1 MAMTDEQLERLGVL
15 LGTVN
20 SAFDSQVQ
28 TLARQKIQHEAW
40 LRQMSQKLNI
50 TKDEVKLLEE
60 KYKREAA
67 KEIRDKQISERQYEG
82 AKQFVGTLKDLY
94 KGTAQAAQGLYNTDQ
109 AFSGVV
115 PLVTLMGS
123 TIGNVTSA
131 IAKMTTGWSILGF
144 SFGGMAEG
152 AAKLVGVG
160 IDIAT
165 QIAQQQLENA
175 QKFVNSFNL
184 LSKAGVTFGG
194 SLTAMTASAVAGRLN
209 LESYAKFITTNIET
223 LSRFGGSTEAAASQI
238 MNLTKSA
245 IANNDKLVVMYGS
258 YEAINEAAAEYVS
271 TMAMSGMNISKNIG
285 ALNAGAAAY
294 LFNMKELSNLTGQ
307 TADTIRKEQEA
318 RMKSSAYQMAL
329 AKMAPEQAAA
339 ARNQVS
345 LVTRMYGKEAG
356 DYLEELIATGGNVI
370 SETGLT
376 FKAMLGPIPQ
386 AIEEMFRGG
395 FGEGATARTAEV
407 MSKYADVIF
416 DFANRNQQLMQL
428 NYGVQDQTLQQM
440 NSVLSQT
447 LMTINRQRDLSAA
460 QVDIAAA
467 AAAPL
472 EKSSKDLK
480 GVIDALND
488 FKIQMDTLTAKNFKN
503 MVEVTKNLIQ
513 TMATLTEMIGPE
525 VVGKALSKFTAAV
538 KEATDA
544 LMGVKK
550 AAPPTGATRGEEG
563 TAPYGETG
571 GGAATGRR
579 GGVRRRPLPAGEQSG
594 DLKLF
599 DERLNIKTGERG
611 ALGEG
616 KTFDPRLAEILNK
629 YVNEQFPISQIT
641 ALNDAYHKDA
651 KSKHRLGQA
660 VDFTLGRVPTAEE
673 GRGIVAQL
681 KDLGFSYVK
690 DEYNEKSPGWTGPH
704 IHAELKTGGITRGPS
719 LAGEAGP
726 EAVVPLPD
734 GRNIPVKMDVGELVT
749 KLEELI
755 SVAKEQRDNSE
766 KMLYASL

>member
-28 TLARQKIQHEAW
+28 TLARQKVQHEAW
-40 LRQMSQKLNI
+40 IRQMSQKLNI

-67 KEIRDKQISERQYEG
+67 QEIRDKQISERQYEG
-82 AKQFVGTLKDLY
+82 AKQFVGSLKDLY
-94 KGTAQAAQGLYNTDQ
+94 KGAGQAAQGLYNTDQ

-144 SFGGMAEG
+144 SIGGMAEG

-165 QIAQQQLENA
+165 QIATQQLENA

-194 SLTAMTASAVAGRLN
+194 NLTAMSASAVAGRLN
-209 LESYAKFITTNIET
+209 LESYSKFITSNIET
-223 LSRFGGSTEAAASQI
+223 LSKFGGSTESAAGQI
-238 MNLTKSA
+238 MNLTKNA
-245 IANNDKLVVMYGS
+245 LANNDKLVVMYGS

-271 TMAMSGMNISKNIG
+271 TMAMSGMNITKNIG
-285 ALNAGAAAY
+285 ALNAGAASY

-307 TADTIRKEQEA
+307 TAETIKKEQEA

-329 AKMAPEQAAA
+329 ARMAPEQAAA

-345 LVTRMYGKEAG
+345 LVTRTYGKEAG

-376 FKAMLGPIPQ
+376 FKSMLGPIPQ
-386 AIEEMFRGG
+386 AIEEIFSGG
-395 FGEGATARTAEV
+395 FAEGATERTAQV
-407 MSKYADVIF
+407 MSRYADTIS

-428 NYGVQDQTLQQM
+428 NYATQDATLQLM
-440 NSVLSQT
+440 NSTLSQT
-447 LMTINRQRDLSAA
+447 LSTINRQRDMAAA
-460 QVDIAAA
+460 QADIAAA
-467 AAAPL
+467 TAAPL

-480 GVIDALND
+480 GIIDSLND

-503 MVEVTKNLIQ
+503 MAEVTKNLIA
-513 TMATLTEMIGPE
+513 TMTMLHDTIGPE
-525 VVGKALSKFTAAV
+525 VVGKALAKFTEAV
-538 KEATDA
+538 REATAA
-544 LMGVKK
+544 LMDSGKSK
-550 AAPPTGATRGEEG
+550 PAGATRGKEG
-563 TAPYGETG
+563 TAPMGETE
-571 GGAATGRR
+571 GGAATGRP
-579 GGVRRRPLPAGEQSG
+579 GGVRRRTLPSEEQSSDIKLFNEKIKVKAGEG
-594 DLKLF
+594 
-599 DERLNIKTGERG
+599 G

-616 KTFDPRLAEILNK
+616 KKFDPKLAEILNR
-629 YVNEQFPISQIT
+629 YVNEEFPIDRIT
-641 ALNDAYHKDA
+641 SLNDAYHADLN
-651 KSKHRLGQA
+651 SKHALGRA

-673 GRGIVAQL
+673 GRKIAAQL
-681 KDLGFSYVK
+681 RDLGFNYVK
-690 DEYNEKSPGWTGPH
+690 DEYNEKSKGWTGPH
-704 IHAELKTGGITRGPS
+704 IHAELKQGGVTSGPS

-734 GRNIPVKMDVGELVT
+734 GRNIPVKMDVGELVN

-766 KMLYASL
+766 KLLYANM